1 MGQLMRAVS
10 ALQKHGLDTADSNL
24 LRDRVERT
32 YAKPWQVNA
41 RIDDAVSVPPPPP
54 PVSEEETTRL
64 KATKNYEKPWR
75 HMAKPPQ
82 PPAEFEITGTGLG
95 PPAAVVQASAPGGPP
110 SPDVVR
116 STSENDVPKS
126 PCRSS
131 LAKAL
136 DVALMPRRA
145 LGDLSA
151 QGL

>member
-1 MGQLMRAVS
+1 MRAVS

-95 PPAAVVQASAPGGPP
+95 PPAAVLKAEAPGP
-110 SPDVVR
+110 PDVVR

-136 DVALMPRRA
+136 DVALMPRKA